1 VTQEQLP
8 LDLFDDEPDGADE
21 DFDVDD
27 TGSDGA
33 GVLTGTDEEPFTVE
47 VIRSAKRKRTVGAR
61 LKSGV
66 LTITVPS
73 WMSKA
78 EEDVWRDRF
87 ADRFR
92 RRMDADRFDLRER
105 ADTLARRYDLPRPKE
120 ITWVDSMTARW
131 GSCTPAHGT
140 IRLSS
145 HLAPFPDWV
154 VDYVIVHEL
163 AHLSVPA
170 HNEAFWKLVHR
181 YPKAERAIGFLIAKS
196 DGHEDID

>member
-1 VTQEQLP
+1 MTQEQLP
-8 LDLFDDEPDGADE
+8 LDLFDDDTEEEDAELIELDGTDGA
-21 DFDVDD
+21 
-27 TGSDGA
+27 SSS
-33 GVLTGTDEEPFTVE
+33 DEEPFTVE

-92 RRMDADRFDLRER
+92 RKMDADRFDLRDR

-120 ITWVDSMTARW
+120 ITWVDSMTSRW

>member
-1 VTQEQLP
+1 MTQEQLP
-8 LDLFDDEPDGADE
+8 LDLFDDDE
-21 DFDVDD
+21 DTDEGPDPREVD
-27 TGSDGA
+27 GSDDA
-33 GVLTGTDEEPFTVE
+33 GVGTVIDEEPFTIE

-87 ADRFR
+87 AERFR

-181 YPKAERAIGFLIAKS
+181 YPKTERAIGFLIAKS
-196 DGHEDID
+196 DGHEDVD